1 MNVTITVA
9 NPAELLA
16 ALKSAKAGEVIGC
29 APGIYA
35 DFRIRGFKTPGVTIT
50 SADPANQAVFADLNL
65 QDSANITF
73 TGLLFDG
80 QTQKETFGWM
90 VTGCEN
96 ITFDGI
102 EFRDAIEGDPQGTDQ
117 GLKVSQCKVVTVV
130 DCEFHHLYRG
140 LICDNIE
147 GLTVVGNDFHDM
159 ARTAMYSVNI
169 VGGLFAENYIADAY
183 PAGDDHMDAMSFN
196 VNTFPN
202 LTRDIVV
209 RDNLARRGKGGKT
222 QGIVFASKIEGN
234 PFRNIKILR
243 NQLLGLGMNGILYQ
257 QVKGGELTGNAVR
270 RYPGRA
276 ENSLANVLNSS
287 DVIVGGNTAQ
297 SFAVAQAANNNTAYI
312 ELPPAKAPADVP
324 DLTTAEEAAIAAEW
338 LSQFRPGVI
347 EPEAPVEPEP
357 PARDDLRESIA
368 LRTEAKLEPLKRSGR
383 LIVNF
388 KTPAQGEA
396 ALAAVLAVEN

>member
-1 MNVTITVA
+1 MNITITVA
-9 NPAELLA
+9 NPAALIA

-50 SADPANQAVFADLNL
+50 SADPANLAVFADLNL

-102 EFRDAIEGDPQGTDQ
+102 EFRDTIDGDPQGADQ
-117 GLKVSQCKVVTVV
+117 GLKLSQCKGVTVTG
-130 DCEFHHLYRG
+130 CEFHHLYRG
-140 LICDNIE
+140 LISDNVE
-147 GLTVVGNDFHDM
+147 GLTVARNDFHDM

-234 PFRNIKILR
+234 PFHNIKILR

-257 QVKGGELTGNAVR
+257 QVIGGELTGNAVR

-287 DVIVGGNTAQ
+287 DVIIGGNTAQ
-297 SFAVAQAANNNTAYI
+297 SFAVAQAANKNTAFV
-312 ELPPAKAPADVP
+312 ELAPAVMPADVP
-324 DLTTAEEAAIAAEW
+324 DLTLDEEAALAAAW
-338 LSQFRPGVI
+338 RAKFRLAAVVPNV
-347 EPEAPVEPEP
+347 PAYPT
-357 PARDDLRESIA
+357 ARDDLRDILA
-368 LRTEAKLEPLKRSGR
+368 VRVDAKLEPLKTKGR

-388 KTPAQGEA
+388 RTPAQGEA
-396 ALAAVLAVEN
+396 ALAAVVAVGI